1 MWRKNGL
8 VSPDIVPAA
17 GTFGMFSFG
26 RDFVRTGVS
35 PVCIH
40 HIERLLFRGGGGRVP
55 RIYELFIR
63 STYTKLMAAIW
74 LRAYTSTR
82 GAQMSRQQFSNPLAT
97 KEKSGSW
104 LGRGVRL
111 VQTGNFASQTLTTFS
126 FFSSAV
132 LRKCRKGNHRQNV
145 DIRRTKRNS
154 KSCSDRS
161 FFFFSF
167 SLFNLANREMCCLLS
182 QLSAR
187 WPKGGANQSAAALAV
202 SSAKRR
208 RRRRRS
214 GKKRP
219 ACVYSWESLRVVQS
233 VRTTT
238 GSSSSLSRSSPTAH
252 FFFVVVSFFSQKKE
266 EKENIYNSSRL
277 SLSLCVCAWVGVSV
291 QPARDIP
298 SSKTLSVLALQCVC
312 LFFFLLFTTFF
323 FFFWILLPPFST
335 RAPLLLQEKL
345 GVSSSLQRGRLL
357 EAIFFLLKRYIYF
370 WVETRGGFEPG
381 FQFFFFLGVDDIL
394 KKTKN
399 KSV

>member
-1 MWRKNGL
+1 
-8 VSPDIVPAA
+8 
-17 GTFGMFSFG
+17 
-26 RDFVRTGVS
+26 
-35 PVCIH
+35 
-40 HIERLLFRGGGGRVP
+40 
-55 RIYELFIR
+55 
-63 STYTKLMAAIW
+63 
-74 LRAYTSTR
+74 
-82 GAQMSRQQFSNPLAT
+82 
-97 KEKSGSW
+97 
-104 LGRGVRL
+104 
-111 VQTGNFASQTLTTFS
+111 
-126 FFSSAV
+126 
-132 LRKCRKGNHRQNV
+132 
-145 DIRRTKRNS
+145 
-154 KSCSDRS
+154 
-161 FFFFSF
+161 
-167 SLFNLANREMCCLLS
+167 MCCLLS

-277 SLSLCVCAWVGVSV
+277 SLCVCVRESAWACSPPETYHHPRLCLCSRFSV
-291 QPARDIP
+291 
-298 SSKTLSVLALQCVC
+298 CVC
-312 LFFFLLFTTFF
+312 FFFFSSRHF

-357 EAIFFLLKRYIYF
+357 EAIFFFFCLKDIFIFGWRHVAVLNPDFSFSSF
-370 WVETRGGFEPG
+370 WVSTTFWKKQKTNRSKRVCVLFARPPPGLLASRSIFSAVEKSSRCNPMLSGQIWNQQPCRRTFAVHFVDREREDTHTAPKSFLSSCTFLVAADGGKAFRVRWPAIITCFSLLSNFEAK
-381 FQFFFFLGVDDIL
+381 FSL
-394 KKTKN
+394 KKK
-399 KSV
+399 

>member
-1 MWRKNGL
+1 
-8 VSPDIVPAA
+8 
-17 GTFGMFSFG
+17 
-26 RDFVRTGVS
+26 
-35 PVCIH
+35 
-40 HIERLLFRGGGGRVP
+40 
-55 RIYELFIR
+55 
-63 STYTKLMAAIW
+63 
-74 LRAYTSTR
+74 
-82 GAQMSRQQFSNPLAT
+82 
-97 KEKSGSW
+97 
-104 LGRGVRL
+104 
-111 VQTGNFASQTLTTFS
+111 
-126 FFSSAV
+126 
-132 LRKCRKGNHRQNV
+132 
-145 DIRRTKRNS
+145 
-154 KSCSDRS
+154 
-161 FFFFSF
+161 
-167 SLFNLANREMCCLLS
+167 MCCLLS

-357 EAIFFLLKRYIYF
+357 EAIFFFFCLKDIFIFGWRHVAVLNPDFSFSSF
-370 WVETRGGFEPG
+370 WVSTTFW
-381 FQFFFFLGVDDIL
+381 
-394 KKTKN
+394 KKKN
-399 KSV
+399 KKQIGLREFVCCLRDLHLDCWPAVPFSLLSKSLVDVIQCCRDKYETNNLADGPLRFIL